1 MSILIRSQDKQMT
14 ILIDSYYCIETYYDN
29 NRRDQIDYLLNRNK
43 KNKQYTIRGFISSKT
58 NPYSNDF
65 ILGYYSS
72 EGKAKKVLDM
82 INNRILAIDKS
93 HFLGCENASY
103 KDCIFVMPQDDEVK
117 V

>member
-29 NRRDQIDYLLNRNK
+29 NRRDQIDCLLNRNR

-72 EGKAKKVLDM
+72 ESKAKKVLNM

-93 HFLGCENASY
+93 RFLGCENANY
-103 KDCIFVMPQDDEVK
+103 VDCIFEMPLDEEVN